1 MGNIKPP
8 VTPAGV
14 PTNLTL
20 TAGTVFYRVHQ
31 SRHPADSFSPVLSH
45 RYYGGGRFDATADDS
60 YLFIYMGSSVDVAVS
75 ETLLRDLDLTGSLRT
90 LTKRKIIGRRIS
102 AVELTGD
109 IQITS
114 LLSGRD
120 LGALSQDPWLTTADP
135 RDYAQTRHWG
145 HWIRNHLPGTAGF
158 VWPSRR
164 EPSGQCYILFGDRL
178 PPGVGLVTMSDPQV
192 PPGNQ
197 ADFDTPVGLR
207 ALRRRLNAYG
217 VSITR

>member
-1 MGNIKPP
+1 M
-8 VTPAGV
+8 
-14 PTNLTL
+14 TL
-20 TAGTVFYRVHQ
+20 IAGTVFYRVHQ

-45 RYYGGGRFDATADDS
+45 RYYEGGRFDATADDS
-60 YLFIYMGSSVDVAVS
+60 YPYTYMGSSVDVAVS
-75 ETLLRDLDLTGSLRT
+75 ETLLRDLDLTGPLRA
-90 LTKRKIIGRRIS
+90 LPKRKIVGRRIS
-102 AVELTGD
+102 AVALTGD

-120 LGALSQDPWLTTADP
+120 LGTLSQDPWLTTADP

-145 HWIRNHLPGTAGF
+145 HWIRNHIVDTSGF

-164 EPSGQCYILFGDRL
+164 EPSGRCYVLFGDRL
-178 PPGVGLVTMSDPQV
+178 PPGAALVTVSDPRV